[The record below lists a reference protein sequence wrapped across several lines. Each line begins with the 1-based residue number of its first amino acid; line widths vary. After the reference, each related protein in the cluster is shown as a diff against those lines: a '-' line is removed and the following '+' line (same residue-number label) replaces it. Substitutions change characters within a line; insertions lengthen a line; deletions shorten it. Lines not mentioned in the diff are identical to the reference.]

1 MTKRHFIKDFT
12 LRDILINHLAI
23 LNIIPGDILRLEGLH
38 VEDSAVGCVLIC
50 VIVNVD
56 LAGILFSISL
66 RLVVSKKS
74 HFQFSGT
81 VFF

>member
-1 MTKRHFIKDFT
+1 MLFCLIFNIR
-12 LRDILINHLAI
+12 LRN
-23 LNIIPGDILRLEGLH
+23 
-38 VEDSAVGCVLIC
+38 
-50 VIVNVD
+50 
-56 LAGILFSISL
+56 LAGILLSISL